1 MAVRYQAIGPLLA
14 GEGSRAFL
22 GLEIYDDGRSYPVV
36 LVWLPET
43 AEQDPALLAKI
54 QRETEHAAK
63 LDHPNIV
70 HVHGF
75 GRLDEGHARVVEY
88 ADGESLRKIIER
100 AEKIPPALAAK
111 IVCDAATGVH
121 YAHVAGND
129 DGTPLIHGDIRP
141 ETLLVSFGGVVK
153 VTGYGALAFAPR
165 EMGGQRVKGRRV
177 HTAPEQIIGGRES
190 FSLQTDVYLLGL
202 TLFECMT
209 GKVPFSDQQE
219 FFDHAVL
226 TLPLPPMEPG
236 LAPEGL
242 EAVLAKA
249 CAKKVNDRYATPLQ
263 LREAVEAALGGAL
276 PSNEELSDWLRK
288 QFPGSDEARAARRQT
303 IDSAIAEA
311 ARKLWGEKTK
321 HGTPVQ
327 TPVVGAPVPTNPSPD
342 VTPVATP
349 AVEKKRITQPP
360 KPADRK
366 APEPGIKITYTE
378 PERPERATPRLPWG
392 LLLAAVIGGVGVWWF
407 MRTGDELPPSMQ
419 KGLPALL
426 DAGPKAV
433 TPPPAPSPAVAE
445 VEDAGEAPAVPPPAP
460 APADAGAAAPPPP
473 VQPPPP
479 PVKAGPTVLQLD
491 TKPDTE
497 VTIDGKHYGKTPV
510 KLELTPG
517 RKVVRL
523 ENKDLGINTGR
534 VFTLKEGATLT
545 ENITIG
551 QGTVVLVAPDGA
563 AVFMDGKRIGTAP
576 MKEITVYEGAHRVL
590 VSVGKAKWSEPFSLH
605 AGENVRFNVELE

>member
-36 LVWLPET
+36 LVWLPEA
-43 AEQDPALLAKI
+43 AEADPNLLAKI

-75 GRLDEGHARVVEY
+75 GHLDEGHARVVEF

-100 AEKIPPALAAK
+100 AQKVPPAIAAK

-129 DGTPLIHGDIRP
+129 DGSPLIHGDIRP

-177 HTAPEQIIGGRES
+177 HIAPEQIIGGRES

-202 TLFECMT
+202 TLFECIT
-209 GKVPFSDQQE
+209 GKVPFSDQAE

-226 TLPLPPMEPG
+226 TLPLSPIEPG

-242 EAVLAKA
+242 EPVLAKA
-249 CAKKVNDRYATPLQ
+249 CAKKVNDRYPNPLA
-263 LREAVEAALGGAL
+263 LREAIEAAVGTL
-276 PSNEELSDWLRK
+276 PSNDEVSEWLRK
-288 QFPGSDEARAARRQT
+288 QFPGSDEARAARRLT

-311 ARKLWGEKTK
+311 ARKLWGDKTK

-327 TPVVGAPVPTNPSPD
+327 TPVVAMPTNPSPD
-342 VTPVATP
+342 LTPVATP
-349 AVEKKRITQPP
+349 AVEKKVTQPP
-360 KPADRK
+360 RPSAPNRK
-366 APEPGIKITYTE
+366 APEPGIKITYQE
-378 PERPERATPRLPWG
+378 PERPERAAPRLPWG
-392 LLLAAVIGGVGVWWF
+392 LLLAAVIGGGAVWWL
-407 MRTGDELPPSMQ
+407 MRTSDDQLPSIK

-426 DAGPKAV
+426 DAGQKTV
-433 TPPPAPSPAVAE
+433 TPPPPIADVVDAGDDD
-445 VEDAGEAPAVPPPAP
+445 DAGEALPALPAP
-460 APADAGAAAPPPP
+460 APAPVDAGAPAPAP
-473 VQPPPP
+473 VPAPAPKP
-479 PVKAGPTVLQLD
+479 GPTVLQLD
-491 TKPDTE
+491 TKPNTE
-497 VTIDGKHYGKTPV
+497 VTIDGKLHGRTPLKV
-510 KLELTPG
+510 ELTPG
-517 RKVVRL
+517 RKVVKL
-523 ENKDLGINTGR
+523 ENKELGINTGR
-534 VFTLKEGATLT
+534 VFTLKEGQLLN
-545 ENITIG
+545 ENITLG
-551 QGTVVLVAPDGA
+551 QGTVVLTAPAGA

-590 VSVGKAKWSEPFSLH
+590 VTVGKAKWSEPFSIH
-605 AGENVRFNVELE
+605 SGENVRFNVELE

>member
-22 GLEIYDDGRSYPVV
+22 GLEIFDDGRSYPVV
-36 LVWLPET
+36 LVWLPEA
-43 AEQDPALLAKI
+43 AEADPNLLAKI
-54 QRETEHAAK
+54 KRETEHAAK

-75 GRLDEGHARVVEY
+75 GQLDEGHARVVEY

-129 DGTPLIHGDIRP
+129 DGTPLIHGDVRP
-141 ETLLVSFGGVVK
+141 ETLLVSFNGVVK

-202 TLFECMT
+202 TLFECIT
-209 GKVPFSDQQE
+209 GKVPFSDQAE

-226 TLPLPPMEPG
+226 TLPLSPMPPG

-242 EAVLAKA
+242 EPVLQKA
-249 CAKKVNDRYATPLQ
+249 CAKKVNDRYPTPLAF
-263 LREAVEAALGGAL
+263 REAVEAAMGPL
-276 PSNEELSDWLRK
+276 PSNDELSSWLRQ

-303 IDSAIAEA
+303 IDAAIAEA
-311 ARKLWGEKTK
+311 ARKVWGERTQR
-321 HGTPVQ
+321 GTPVQ

-342 VTPVATP
+342 LTPVATP
-349 AVEKKRITQPP
+349 AVAKPVGTQPQV
-360 KPADRK
+360 KPVNRK
-366 APEPGIKITYTE
+366 APEPAIKITYTE
-378 PERPERATPRLPWG
+378 PEQPERTTPRLPWG
-392 LLLAAVIGGVGVWWF
+392 LLAAAVVGGFLVWWM
-407 MRTGDELPPSMQ
+407 MRKTDDLPPSMRQ
-419 KGLPALL
+419 GLPALL
-426 DAGPKAV
+426 DAGSKKAA
-433 TPPPAPSPAVAE
+433 PPPVVAE
-445 VEDAGEAPAVPPPAP
+445 APDAAAAEPDAGP
-460 APADAGAAAPPPP
+460 AAAPPPAP
-473 VQPPPP
+473 IVDAGAPAPTPP
-479 PVKAGPTVLQLD
+479 PVAPKPGPTVLQLD
-491 TKPDTE
+491 AKPDCE

-510 KLELTPG
+510 KAELTPG
-517 RKVVRL
+517 RKVVKL
-523 ENKDLGINTGR
+523 ENKELGINTGR
-534 VFTLKEGATLT
+534 VFTLVEGKTLV
-545 ENITIG
+545 ENVTIG
-551 QGTVVLVAPDGA
+551 QGTVVLTAPDGA

-590 VSVGKAKWSEPFSLH
+590 VTVGKAKWSEPFSLH
-605 AGENVRFNVELE
+605 AGENVRFNVEIE

>member
-22 GLEIYDDGRSYPVV
+22 GLEIFDDGRSYPVV
-36 LVWLPET
+36 LVWLPEA
-43 AEQDPALLAKI
+43 AEADPNLLARI
-54 QRETEHAAK
+54 RRETEHAAK

-75 GRLDEGHARVVEY
+75 GHLDEGHARVVEY

-100 AEKIPPALAAK
+100 AGKIPPALAAK

-129 DGTPLIHGDIRP
+129 DGTPLIHGDVRP
-141 ETLLVSFGGVVK
+141 ETLLISFNGVVK

-202 TLFECMT
+202 TMYECMT
-209 GKVPFSDQQE
+209 GKVPFSDQAE

-226 TLPLPPMEPG
+226 TLPLAPMEPG

-242 EAVLAKA
+242 EPVLAKA
-249 CAKKVNDRYATPLQ
+249 CAKKVNDRYPNPLAF
-263 LREAVEAALGGAL
+263 REAVEAAMGPL
-276 PSNEELSDWLRK
+276 PSNEELSAWLR
-288 QFPGSDEARAARRQT
+288 QLFPGSDEARAARRQT
-303 IDSAIAEA
+303 IDAAIAEA
-311 ARKLWGEKTK
+311 ARKLWGDKTFR
-321 HGTPVQ
+321 GTPVQ
-327 TPVVGAPVPTNPSPD
+327 TPIVGAPVPTNPSPD
-342 VTPVATP
+342 LTPVATP
-349 AVEKKRITQPP
+349 AVAKPVGTQPAV
-360 KPADRK
+360 KPVSRK

-378 PERPERATPRLPWG
+378 PAVPERTPTRLPWG
-392 LLLAAVIGGVGVWWF
+392 LLLAAVIGGFVVWWL
-407 MRTGDELPPSMQ
+407 MRTSGEVTPSVKQ
-419 KGLPALL
+419 GLPALL
-426 DAGPKAV
+426 DAGPKTV
-433 TPPPAPSPAVAE
+433 TPPPVAVAAA
-445 VEDAGEAPAVPPPAP
+445 D
-460 APADAGAAAPPPP
+460 DAGAEELPPLPLAVVDAGAPQVAVAPPPP
-473 VQPPPP
+473 PA
-479 PVKAGPTVLQLD
+479 VKPGPTVLQLD
-491 TKPDTE
+491 STPKAD
-497 VTIDGKHYGKTPV
+497 VTIDGKIHGRTPL

-523 ENKDLGINTGR
+523 ENKELGINTGR
-534 VFTLKEGATLT
+534 VFTLVEGKTLV
-545 ENITIG
+545 ENVNIG
-551 QGTVVLVAPDGA
+551 QGTVVLTAPDGA

-590 VSVGKAKWSEPFSLH
+590 VTVGKAKWSEPFSLH
-605 AGENVRFNVELE
+605 AGENVRFNVEIE

>member
-36 LVWLPET
+36 LVWLPEA
-43 AEQDPALLAKI
+43 AEADPTLLARI
-54 QRETEHAAK
+54 QRETDHAAK

-75 GRLDEGHARVVEY
+75 GKLDEGHARVVEY

-202 TLFECMT
+202 ALCECIT
-209 GKVPFSDQQE
+209 GKVPFSDQAE

-242 EAVLAKA
+242 EPVLAKA
-249 CAKKVNDRYATPLQ
+249 CAKKVNDRYPTPLAF
-263 LREAVEAALGGAL
+263 REAVEAAMGPL
-276 PSNEELSDWLRK
+276 PSNDELSEWLRK

-311 ARKLWGEKTK
+311 ARKLWGEKTR

-327 TPVVGAPVPTNPSPD
+327 TPVVGAPVPSNPSPD
-342 VTPVATP
+342 LTPVATP
-349 AVEKKRITQPP
+349 AVEKKKITQPP
-360 KPADRK
+360 RPATRK
-366 APEPGIKITYTE
+366 DPEPGIKITYQE
-378 PERPERATPRLPWG
+378 PEQPERTSPRLPWG
-392 LLLAAVIGGVGVWWF
+392 LLLAAVIGGFVVWWM
-407 MRTGDELPPSMQ
+407 MRTGDDQLPSIK

-426 DAGPKAV
+426 DAGPKTA
-433 TPPPAPSPAVAE
+433 TPPPPQPQPKVEDVADAAVQ
-445 VEDAGEAPAVPPPAP
+445 DAGEAAPAP
-460 APADAGAAAPPPP
+460 APAPVDAGAAAAPVPP
-473 VQPPPP
+473 VAP
-479 PVKAGPTVLQLD
+479 KTGPTVLQLD
-491 TKPDTE
+491 TKPNTD
-497 VTIDGKHYGKTPV
+497 VTIDGKLHGRTPLKV
-510 KLELTPG
+510 ELTPG
-517 RKVVRL
+517 RKVVKL

-545 ENITIG
+545 ESITIG
-551 QGTVVLVAPDGA
+551 TGTVVLSAPDGA

-590 VSVGKAKWSEPFSLH
+590 VTVGKAKWSEPFSLH